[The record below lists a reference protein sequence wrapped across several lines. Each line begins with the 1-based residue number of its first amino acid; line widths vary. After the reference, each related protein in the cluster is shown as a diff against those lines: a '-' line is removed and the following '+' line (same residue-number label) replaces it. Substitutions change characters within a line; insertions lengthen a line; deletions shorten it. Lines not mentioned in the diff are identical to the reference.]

1 MIQDN
6 FEAGLSI
13 NTFQGATIN
22 ALVEANAFDGNDRG
36 QAAVLSPLAEVDGP
50 RFGVGGI
57 SGAFSVELINNEEFF
72 FRPFESPF
80 FTIQDGSM
88 DDGLLADPATGL
100 PLMPPVTGGIPIPG
114 NAGGI
119 DLNGNPVPFGTATL
133 NVVLNNNAIDLG
145 VLVGDFSVPPG
156 LFSLGTVGSN
166 VATPLVQAGGAAG
179 PALTLTLGAV
189 DAFIQADEAEF
200 QLRGF

>member
-1 MIQDN
+1 
-6 FEAGLSI
+6 
-13 NTFQGATIN
+13 
-22 ALVEANAFDGNDRG
+22 
-36 QAAVLSPLAEVDGP
+36 
-50 RFGVGGI
+50 
-57 SGAFSVELINNEEFF
+57 
-72 FRPFESPF
+72 
-80 FTIQDGSM
+80 M

-100 PLMPPVTGGIPIPG
+100 PLMPPVTDGIPIPG

-156 LFSLGTVGSN
+156 LFSLGAVGSN
-166 VATPLVQAGGAAG
+166 IATPLVQAGGAAG

>member
-1 MIQDN
+1 
-6 FEAGLSI
+6 
-13 NTFQGATIN
+13 
-22 ALVEANAFDGNDRG
+22 
-36 QAAVLSPLAEVDGP
+36 
-50 RFGVGGI
+50 
-57 SGAFSVELINNEEFF
+57 
-72 FRPFESPF
+72 
-80 FTIQDGSM
+80 M

-100 PLMPPVTGGIPIPG
+100 PLMPVMDMVIFGMPIPG
-114 NAGGI
+114 NEGGI
-119 DLNGNPVPFGTATL
+119 DRLGNTVPLGTATL

-166 VATPLVQAGGAAG
+166 TATPLGLAGGAAG